1 MSKPR
6 STATA
11 HEAPGAPAAPRLSV
25 VWTGLALLLVLL
37 GIAYVGYYTTAVL
50 DDGTPARLAELGDRN
65 WLIGF
70 GLFFLGLA
78 LAARRSTPLGR
89 GRGVVVGMIACF
101 LIGLLWI
108 VVYYVTSQDASVPLI
123 RDLGNYNLFVG
134 ISFMAVGFVYAT
146 HWE

>member
-11 HEAPGAPAAPRLSV
+11 AEVPASAGISP
-25 VWTGLALLLVLL
+25 VWTGLAALLTAAGV
-37 GIAYVGYYTTAVL
+37 AYVVYYLVAVL
-50 DDGTPARLAELGDRN
+50 DDGTPKQLADLGDWN

-70 GLFFLGLA
+70 GVLFLGLA
-78 LAARRSTPLGR
+78 TAARPSTPLGR
-89 GRGVVVGMIACF
+89 GRGVVVGMLGCF
-101 LIGLLWI
+101 LLGLVWI
-108 VVYYVTSQDASVPLI
+108 VVYYITSQDASVPLI
-123 RDLGNYNLFVG
+123 RELGNYNLLVG